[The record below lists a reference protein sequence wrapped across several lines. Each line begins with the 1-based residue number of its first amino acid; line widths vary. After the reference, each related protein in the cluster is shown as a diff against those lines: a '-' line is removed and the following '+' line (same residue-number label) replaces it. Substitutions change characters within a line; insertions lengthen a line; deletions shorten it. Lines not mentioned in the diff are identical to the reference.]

1 MIDYRELRT
10 RRDEI
15 AKNIVDRNMN
25 VDVDEAIRLQ
35 DKRSELMKLAE
46 DLRAARNLNAQRMK
60 GKMDNEARQALI

>member
-35 DKRSELMKLAE
+35 DKRSELMKLA
-46 DLRAARNLNAQRMK
+46 DQ
-60 GKMDNEARQALI
+60 